1 MEQAKPVHK
10 SGDKAQVLI
19 CGFPRF
25 EATRPRQKFSS
36 YRVFHS
42 FSFAEL
48 FGLIPYLGKGEC
60 SRLPCCCM
68 LLLVAAVAACCIY
81 TIQKHPNTLIYFD
94 HIWII
99 SNLVTNVANLVRL
112 EIPARLALMQSRYV
126 VNLICRRRP
135 AESWAMSSIMA
146 YHGIS
151 SSIW

>member
-1 MEQAKPVHK
+1 MDFLVLKQPGPGKSFPVIE
-10 SGDKAQVLI
+10 S
-19 CGFPRF
+19 FN
-25 EATRPRQKFSS
+25 
-36 YRVFHS
+36 VFHS

-94 HIWII
+94 HIRII
-99 SNLVTNVANLVRL
+99 SNLVTNVANLVLL

-126 VNLICRRRP
+126 VNLICRRRLSV
-135 AESWAMSSIMA
+135 ATSGIMSNE
-146 YHGIS
+146 
-151 SSIW
+151 